1 MTTAKKEDIPLND
14 QEIVYRFQQMR
25 EAQMAYT
32 QKIAELQGD
41 IEEHRIV
48 VETLSKTPKDRK
60 CFRLV
65 GDVLMERTVAEIL
78 PAVEQNKA
86 QIEMMHKQLSTKL
99 EEHNKQLTA
108 FQEKHKIRV
117 RN

>member
-1 MTTAKKEDIPLND
+1 MSEKKEEQMDD
-14 QEIVYRFQQMR
+14 QQIVYRFQQMR
-25 EAQMAYT
+25 ETQMAFT

-65 GDVLMERTVAEIL
+65 GEVLMERTVAEIL
-78 PAVEQNKA
+78 PAVEKNKN
-86 QIEMMHKQLSTKL
+86 QIEIMYNQLSAKL
-99 EEHNKQLTA
+99 EEHNKQLAT
-108 FQEKHKIRV
+108 FQDKHKIRV
-117 RN
+117 KN